1 MIKNGKTVLSLT
13 ALTLTVI
20 IFCLIGAGCSD
31 TEEVKGESGKNN
43 KEEIVVLTDF
53 SEAKAGDV
61 IKFGHYEQD
70 NNIENGPEDLE
81 WIVLDVNG
89 KSALVISRYAI
100 DGVYYHNRAEKITW
114 ETCSLRKWINETF
127 IDAAFSTDE
136 QKFILTTN
144 VSADSNPDYKTD
156 PGNDTEDKVF
166 LLSIDEAIR
175 FFSTDEERK
184 CEKTEYAKTQSFF
197 EYTELPCKWWLRTP
211 GDASV
216 KAALVSSDG
225 SVDAKGNQYSLAP
238 FSFRPAMWISLNH

>member
-1 MIKNGKTVLSLT
+1 MTNATKVFFSFFLALMMICSFLLSS
-13 ALTLTVI
+13 
-20 IFCLIGAGCSD
+20 GCSPD
-31 TEEVKGESGKNN
+31 EEK
-43 KEEIVVLTDF
+43 KEDIISDNSMAGIALSDF
-53 SEAKAGDV
+53 SNAKTGDV
-61 IKFGHYEQD
+61 VKFGHYEQD
-70 NNIENGPEDLE
+70 NKEENGPEELE
-81 WIVLDVNG
+81 WIVLDVKDN
-89 KSALVISRYAI
+89 SALIITKYAI